1 MASCE
6 VERWLPL
13 ATIFLLLWFYRYQ
26 HTLPK
31 DMQTDQKIRITAT
44 LREEP
49 QVDASFQKFSLA
61 GIRIKADRM
70 PEYHWGDKLVVEGG
84 VRAVS
89 RNRFYQEY
97 YLDRPEI
104 KISSTSRAGS
114 TSRNTRIFRAVFN
127 FKKRIVSSYRTS
139 LPEPHAGLL
148 AGIVLGEKASLPSGF
163 WQSLKKTGTLHIVV
177 ASGSN
182 IAFLVSFLMMTLP
195 FLFSRKLS
203 YIVASTLIWFYVV
216 MAGAEAPI
224 FRAGIMGTIT
234 YLGLSLGKNKEAL
247 RGLLVAGVVLLLARP
262 LSIFNA
268 GFQLS
273 FGATLGIIIFG
284 TRKWG
289 VIEKL
294 SGGLKEA
301 LKTTLSA
308 QVFTAPIIFLN
319 FGGLSLLSP
328 LTNIL
333 VYWTIPILM
342 IFGGI
347 GGVLSLIWPSA
358 GKLFYFLAYP
368 LLEYFVRIITWLN
381 C

>member
-1 MASCE
+1 MKSGF
-6 VERWLPL
+6 WLLL

-26 HTLPK
+26 HALPK
-31 DMQTDQKIRITAT
+31 SLQTDQKIRITAT

-49 QVDASFQKFSLA
+49 QVDVSSQRFNLA
-61 GIRIKADRM
+61 GIRIKTGRV
-70 PEYHWGDKLVVEGG
+70 PEYRWGDKLVAEGE

-104 KISSTSRAGS
+104 KKSSIGKTGS
-114 TSRNTRIFRAVFN
+114 INTRIFRAVFN

-139 LPEPHAGLL
+139 LPEPHASLL

-182 IAFLVSFLMMTLP
+182 IAFLVGFLMTTLP
-195 FLFSRKLS
+195 FLFSRKFS

-234 YLGLSLGKNKEAL
+234 YLGLSVGKNKEAL

-262 LSIFNA
+262 LSLFNA

-273 FGATLGIIIFG
+273 FGATLGIIILG
-284 TRKWG
+284 SRKWG

-294 SGGLKEA
+294 SDGLKEA

-308 QVFTAPIIFLN
+308 QIFTAPIIFLN

-333 VYWTIPILM
+333 VYWTIPVLM

-347 GGVLSLIWPSA
+347 GGVLSLVWLPA

-368 LLEYFVRIITWLN
+368 LLEYFVKVVEVF
-381 C
+381 